1 MSSKLFMLSMA
12 NTMRKPSPVH
22 ILLLTGCVQDIEETG
37 FSIDHNLGEIEMG
50 GVRVYARWGWGMT
63 DLIPCL
69 LHVHEERLGKL

>member
-1 MSSKLFMLSMA
+1 MLLIT
-12 NTMRKPSPVH
+12 NTMRKPSSVR

-50 GVRVYARWGWGMT
+50 GCVCMQGGGGGMT

-69 LHVHEERLGKL
+69 LHVHEERLGRL

>member
-1 MSSKLFMLSMA
+1 MLSMA
-12 NTMRKPSPVH
+12 NTMRKLSPVR
-22 ILLLTGCVQDIEETG
+22 ILLLTGRVQDIEETG

-50 GVRVYARWGWGMT
+50 GVRVYARQGGGGMT